1 MSGSPR
7 ALAHEVLLEQA
18 TTQTFAQDLLDRRW
32 ATYDVPDAD
41 RRLISDLVFGTVRR
55 RATLDAVL
63 KAHLTRPLADLEP
76 GLRALLRLG
85 AYQLTLTGGIP
96 PHAAVH
102 ETVAVAEL
110 VGAPR
115 WTGLTN
121 GVLRSVARSVYPAN
135 DEPVAAAGP
144 GAAAVPLPG
153 GGWRRVGRPAF
164 PDPAGDRA
172 GYFAAAFAF
181 PRWLARRWADRL
193 DPADLW
199 ALGFHFDAPPVPTLR
214 VNVLKTDRP
223 ALLAALKEAGVEAT
237 AGAEP
242 QSVRL
247 AATAPVTAL
256 PGFAEGHFSV
266 QDETAQRAA
275 MLLDPRP
282 GERVLDLC
290 AAPGTKTT
298 HLAELSG
305 DAAFVFAADVSSSR
319 LERVEQNAGRLGLGS
334 VRVRATSADASDLP
348 GLPDGGAAGDRSAWE
363 SGPFDGALVDVP
375 CSNTGVLGKRPEARW
390 RVKAGDLPLFAE
402 SQARLLAAALGRVR
416 PGGRC
421 VYSTCSVEPEEN
433 AGVVSAVLAD
443 RRFADWRVVR
453 SVLHRPGRPADG
465 GFQAVLVR
473 GS

>member
-18 TTQTFAQDLLDRRW
+18 ETQTFAQDLLDRRW
-32 ATYDVPDAD
+32 AEYAVPDQD

-63 KAHLTRPLADLEP
+63 AAHLNRPLAELEP
-76 GLRALLRLG
+76 GLRTLLRLG
-85 AYQLTLTGGIP
+85 AYQLILTGGIP

-110 VGAPR
+110 VDAPR

-121 GVLRSVARSVYPAN
+121 GVLRSLARAIYPAD
-135 DEPVAAAGP
+135 DEPVPAAGP
-144 GAAAVPLPG
+144 AADAVPLPG
-153 GGWRRVGRPAF
+153 GDWRSVGTPAF
-164 PDPAGDRA
+164 PDPADDRA

-181 PRWLARRWADRL
+181 PKWIARRWAERL
-193 DPADLW
+193 ESADLW
-199 ALGFHFDAPPVPTLR
+199 TLGFHFDRPPIPTLR
-214 VNVLKTDRP
+214 VNPLQGDRS
-223 ALLAALKEAGVEAT
+223 ALLGMLADAGIEAT
-237 AGAEP
+237 AGPEP
-242 QSVRL
+242 QSIRL
-247 AATAPVTAL
+247 AEGANVTAL
-256 PGFAEGHFSV
+256 PGFAEGRFSV

-275 MLLDPRP
+275 ALLTPRP

-305 DAAFVFAADVSSSR
+305 DAAHIFAADVSSNR
-319 LERVEQNAGRLGLGS
+319 LEKVTANARRLGLTS
-334 VRVRATSADASDLP
+334 IQVRATAADASDLP
-348 GLPDGGAAGDRSAWE
+348 GLSDDATGDPSAWGG
-363 SGPFDGALVDVP
+363 GPFDAALVDVP

-390 RVKAGDLPLFAE
+390 RIKSSDLPLFAE
-402 SQARLLAAALGRVR
+402 SQARLLAAALERVR

-433 AGVVSAVLAD
+433 TGVVAAVLAD
-443 RRFADWRVVR
+443 PRFTDWRAVR
-453 SVLHRPGRPADG
+453 SVSHRPGRPGDG
-465 GFQAVLVR
+465 GFQALLVR
-473 GS
+473 N